1 MHIVLDCATEFHE
14 LNQHN
19 SYRRMGEVQ
28 GMKRILVTGLCTLH
42 WGRLQYGN
50 IGNYYIVEP
59 LFRQLHKHFPD
70 YRIITTFQMD
80 EQFIQKEDIEVIPM
94 ELYYSWSEEDVA
106 NAYKDVET
114 AEKRIQQT
122 ECELTPWVETLLN
135 CEYVINVSGDMWGD
149 NAEHVGHKRFLV
161 DCLKMKTAQ
170 LLQKKTILYA
180 VTPGPFSDEE
190 ELAKEVFNKFDLVV
204 IREKVSRDNLI
215 KWGFSTEHVVWAPC
229 PSFLFEANKDYQ
241 SKWIES
247 IKKSHKQNRKVVG
260 ITFGGFNMPCGP
272 YDMWPR
278 EEEQYQVYVELAEY
292 VLNTLNADIIIFSH
306 TNGFELPPHFKLKNG
321 RDYMILEQFYHI
333 LLDKNSKYKD
343 HIQLIN
349 EPLLP
354 CDIKKVISSLDMLI
368 TGRVHASVAATSQC
382 IPTVYVEYDR
392 RVIYS
397 DKMTGFSAQLGM
409 EEYVCEPQDE
419 EGLRGKVTK
428 CYQHLDE
435 VKSNL
440 EYVIPIIKEE
450 ADAAFDLIKE
460 IK

>member
-1 MHIVLDCATEFHE
+1 
-14 LNQHN
+14 
-19 SYRRMGEVQ
+19 
-28 GMKRILVTGLCTLH
+28 MKSILVTGLCTLH

-59 LFRQLHKHFPD
+59 LFRQLHEHFPD
-70 YRIITTFQMD
+70 YRIVTTFQMD
-80 EQFIQKEDIEVIPM
+80 EEFIRNENIEVIPM
-94 ELYYSWSEEDVA
+94 ELYYSWREEDVA
-106 NAYKDVET
+106 DAYQDVEI
-114 AEKRIQQT
+114 AEKKMQQM
-122 ECELTPWVETLLN
+122 ECELTPWVEILLD

-180 VTPGPFSDEE
+180 VTPGPFSDKEE
-190 ELAKEVFNKFDLVV
+190 NKLAKEVFDRFDLVV
-204 IREKVSRDNLI
+204 IREKVSKDNLI
-215 KWGFSTEHVVWAPC
+215 KWGFSIDHVVWAPC
-229 PSFLFEANKDYQ
+229 PSFLFEANQDYQ

-247 IKKSHKQNRKVVG
+247 IKNSHKQNRRVVG
-260 ITFGGFNMPCGP
+260 ITFGGFNMPRGP

-292 VLNTLNADIIIFSH
+292 IVNTLKADIMIFSH

-321 RDYMILEQFYHI
+321 RDYMILEQFYNI
-333 LLDKNSKYKD
+333 LVNKNSRYKE
-343 HIQLIN
+343 HIQLID

-354 CDIKKVISSLDMLI
+354 CDIKKVIGSLDMLI

-397 DKMTGFSAQLGM
+397 DKMTGFSALLGM
-409 EEYVCEPQDE
+409 EEYVCEPQDRE
-419 EGLRGKVTK
+419 SMRGKVTK
-428 CYQHLDE
+428 CFRQLDE
-435 VKSNL
+435 VKESL
-440 EYVIPIIKEE
+440 EHVIGTIKKD
-450 ADAAFDLIKE
+450 ADAAFDLIKG
-460 IK
+460 I

>member
-1 MHIVLDCATEFHE
+1 
-14 LNQHN
+14 
-19 SYRRMGEVQ
+19 
-28 GMKRILVTGLCTLH
+28 MKSILVTGLCTLH

-59 LFRQLHKHFPD
+59 LFRQLHEHFPD
-70 YRIITTFQMD
+70 YRIVTTFQMD
-80 EQFIQKEDIEVIPM
+80 EEFIRNENIEVIPM
-94 ELYYSWSEEDVA
+94 ELYYSWREEDVTD
-106 NAYKDVET
+106 AYQDVEI
-114 AEKRIQQT
+114 AEKKMQQM
-122 ECELTPWVETLLN
+122 ECELTPWVEILLD

-180 VTPGPFSDEE
+180 VTPGPFSDKEE
-190 ELAKEVFNKFDLVV
+190 NKLAKEVFDRFDLVV
-204 IREKVSRDNLI
+204 IREKVSKDNLI
-215 KWGFSTEHVVWAPC
+215 KWGFSIDHVVWAPC
-229 PSFLFEANKDYQ
+229 PSFLFEANQDYQ

-247 IKKSHKQNRKVVG
+247 IKNSHKQNRRVVG
-260 ITFGGFNMPCGP
+260 ITFGGFNMPRGP

-278 EEEQYQVYVELAEY
+278 EDEQYQVYVELAEY
-292 VLNTLNADIIIFSH
+292 IVNTLEADIMIFSH

-321 RDYMILEQFYHI
+321 RDYMILEQFYNI
-333 LLDKNSKYKD
+333 LLNKNSRYKE
-343 HIQLIN
+343 HIQLID

-354 CDIKKVISSLDMLI
+354 CDIKKVIGSLDMLI

-409 EEYVCEPQDE
+409 EEYVCEPQDGD
-419 EGLRGKVTK
+419 GLKEKVAK
-428 CYQHLDE
+428 CFRQLDE
-435 VKSNL
+435 VKESL
-440 EYVIPIIKEE
+440 EHVIGTIKKD

-460 IK
+460 I